1 MSQASATNR
10 TSARRRL
17 LLVAAV
23 FAAPIVLSYVLFF
36 SGWRPEGDS
45 AHGELITPARPLA
58 EMELKTLDGAAV
70 AVSSLRA
77 RWTLVYFG
85 SSECDSACERALYHM
100 RQVIATQG
108 RETHRLRA
116 AMIVTDARTLGTLR
130 NQLKDYPDMLALTA
144 TRENLERFTRDFELP
159 VGGALAGLHRI
170 YVVDPLGN
178 LMMSYPADADPSGMR
193 KDLARLLRYS
203 QAG

>member
-1 MSQASATNR
+1 MSQVSTANR

-58 EMELKTLDGAAV
+58 ETELKTLDGMAV
-70 AVSSLRA
+70 TISSLRT

-100 RQVIATQG
+100 RQVIAAQG
-108 RETHRLRA
+108 RESGRLRA
-116 AMIVTDARTLGTLR
+116 TMIVTDTRALDRLRDQLR
-130 NQLKDYPDMLALTA
+130 NYPDTLALTA
-144 TRENLERFTRDFELP
+144 TRDKLDRFAREFELP
-159 VGGALAGLHRI
+159 TGGALAGQHRI

-193 KDLARLLRYS
+193 KDLVRLLRYS
-203 QAG
+203 QVG